1 MSKTTKKIKVV
12 VVDDEQL
19 EINLIKNCINW
30 DFLDMEIVGEAQD
43 AISALE
49 LVEEI
54 SPDIIFTD
62 INMPITDG
70 IKFSEM
76 VIKRYPKT
84 KIVILSGYDNFNYV
98 QKSMHIGASDYLLKP
113 INNDELFKAASKLKN
128 IIDFERESSK
138 EYNLLKKELTD
149 NLPYIKEKFLNE
161 LIYDNLDTEKIINKA
176 LFLGLR
182 FKYQYIQVAAIEI
195 TSLRENNY
203 NGLNFKRN
211 TIVMNIVKQFFQ
223 MDEYTYIFYD
233 MQNRII
239 ILNNNENTDLLE
251 KCEALKVSI
260 VNNTEFCVSIGIG
273 RQMKHMWEIQASYKE
288 ALDALKYRVTEGNNL
303 VIFYDHI
310 NIGNI
315 NQNVCNINELNE
327 KLSFYLR
334 SALYDKAS
342 SVIEQY
348 FENIDLDHRNN
359 LKELRIMA
367 MNIVTTSFKTLIS
380 MGLYNS
386 DELYNVQIRLFNE
399 LILLDTLPDI
409 IKALNEVIIEVIKR
423 DNNSKP
429 SKMDDMIIKAKEYID
444 ANLSDCELSLSFTAK
459 HLYINPSYLSR
470 MFKKEI
476 GISFVEYITKIRM
489 EKAIELLRKGELKVF
504 EIADCIGISDS
515 NYFSTC
521 FKKYFGVSVSEYKK
535 YINNNLK
542 ENEYCNIKSANLN

>member
-1 MSKTTKKIKVV
+1 MSNTTKKIKVV

-30 DFLDMEIVGEAQD
+30 DFLNMEIVGEAQD

-98 QKSMHIGASDYLLKP
+98 QKSMHIGASDYILKP

-161 LIYDNLDTEKIINKA
+161 LICNNLDTEKIINKA

-203 NGLNFKRN
+203 NGLSFKRN
-211 TIVMNIVKQFFQ
+211 TIVMNVVKQFFQ

-239 ILNNNENTDLLE
+239 ILNNNENIDLLE
-251 KCEALKVSI
+251 KCEELKVSI
-260 VNNTEFCVSIGIG
+260 VDETQFCVSIGIG
-273 RQMKHMWEIQASYKE
+273 RQMKHIWEIEASYKE
-288 ALDALKYRVTEGNNL
+288 ALAALKYRVTEGNNL
-303 VIFYDHI
+303 VILYDHI
-310 NIGNI
+310 SIGNI

-342 SVIEQY
+342 SIIEQY
-348 FENIDLDHRNN
+348 FKNIDLDDRNN

-386 DELYNVQIRLFNE
+386 DELYNIQIRLFNE

-409 IKALNEVIIEVIKR
+409 IKALNEVILEAVKK
-423 DNNSKP
+423 DNINKP
-429 SKMDDMIIKAKEYID
+429 SKIDDIIIKAKEYID
-444 ANLSDCELSLSFTAK
+444 ANLSDCELSLSLTAK

-476 GISFVEYITKIRM
+476 GISFVEYITKTRM